1 MELIRGEYNL
11 RECHRGCVATIGN
24 FDGIHLGHQAVLGQL
39 AEKADALKLP
49 TTVISFEPL
58 PREYFS
64 HGNTAT
70 RLTRMREK
78 VQALKRYSVDR
89 LLLLHFNDELAS
101 LSAEEF
107 VQRILVDG
115 LDVKHL
121 VIGDD
126 FRFGKSREGDFDFL
140 HDAGQRYGFHV
151 SNMVSF
157 PIGNSRVS
165 STRIRDA
172 LIEGDLATAEQLLG
186 RPYRLSGRVIH
197 GNKLGRDIGFPT
209 ANMRFGNY
217 NPPLKGI
224 FVVEVFGLDEEP
236 WPGVASLGVR
246 PTIDQSNTEYFL
258 EVFLFDFN
266 EDIYGRHLQV
276 DFLHKLR
283 DEKRFDGLE
292 ALTEQIRI
300 DVENAKQFIAA
311 RNTC

>member
-11 RECHRGCVATIGN
+11 RERHKGCVATIGN

-39 AEKADALKLP
+39 AEKADKLKLP
-49 TTVISFEPL
+49 TTVISFDPL

-64 HGNTAT
+64 HGNSAT
-70 RLTRMREK
+70 RLTRTREK
-78 VQALKRYSVDR
+78 IQALKRYSVDR
-89 LLLLHFNDELAS
+89 LLLLHFNQAMAS
-101 LSAEEF
+101 LSAEDF
-107 VQRILVDG
+107 VRRILVDG
-115 LDVKHL
+115 LGIRHL

-126 FRFGKSREGDFDFL
+126 FRFGKGREGDFHFL
-140 HDAGQRYGFHV
+140 HDMGERYGFHV
-151 SNMVSF
+151 SNMVAF
-157 PIGNSRVS
+157 PIGNQRVS

-172 LIEGDLATAEQLLG
+172 LIQGDLAAAEQLLG

-197 GNKLGRDIGFPT
+197 GNKLGREIGFPT

-217 NPPLKGI
+217 NPPLSGI

-246 PTIDQSNTEYFL
+246 PTIDKDNTEYFL

-283 DEKRFDGLE
+283 DEERYEGLE
-292 ALTEQIRI
+292 ALTAQIKI

>member
-140 HDAGQRYGFHV
+140 RDAGQRYGFHV

-246 PTIDQSNTEYFL
+246 PTIDQGNTEYFL

-283 DEKRFDGLE
+283 DEKRFEGLE
-292 ALTEQIRI
+292 TLTEQIRI

>member
-1 MELIRGEYNL
+1 
-11 RECHRGCVATIGN
+11 VATIGN

-39 AEKADALKLP
+39 AEKADDLKLP

-64 HGNTAT
+64 HGHSAT
-70 RLTRMREK
+70 RLTRTREK

-89 LLLLHFNDELAS
+89 LLLLHFNEELAA
-101 LSAEEF
+101 LSAEAF

-115 LDVKHL
+115 LDIRHL

-126 FRFGKSREGDFDFL
+126 FRFGKGREGDFHFL
-140 HDAGQRYGFHV
+140 REMGGHYGFHV
-151 SNMVSF
+151 SNMVAF
-157 PIGNSRVS
+157 PIGNHRVS

-172 LIEGDLATAEQLLG
+172 LIQGDLATAEQLLG

-197 GNKLGRDIGFPT
+197 GNKLGREIGFPT

-217 NPPLKGI
+217 NPPLSGI

-246 PTIDQSNTEYFL
+246 PTIDKDNTEYFL
-258 EVFLFDFN
+258 EVFLFDFH

-283 DEKRFDGLE
+283 DEERYEGLD
-292 ALTEQIRI
+292 ALTTQIKI
-300 DVENAKQFIAA
+300 DVENAKQFIEA

>member
-1 MELIRGEYNL
+1 MELIRGAYNL
-11 RECHRGCVATIGN
+11 RERHKGCVATIGN

-39 AEKADALKLP
+39 AEKADKLKLP
-49 TTVISFEPL
+49 TTVISFDPL

-70 RLTRMREK
+70 RLTRTREK

-89 LLLLHFNDELAS
+89 LLLLHFNEAMAS
-101 LSAEEF
+101 LSAEDF
-107 VQRILVDG
+107 VRQILVNSLG
-115 LDVKHL
+115 IRHL

-126 FRFGKSREGDFDFL
+126 FRFGKGREGDFNFL
-140 HDAGQRYGFHV
+140 HEMGERYGFHV
-151 SNMVSF
+151 SNMVAF
-157 PIGNSRVS
+157 PIGNHRVS

-172 LIEGDLATAEQLLG
+172 LIRGDLATAEQLLG

-197 GNKLGRDIGFPT
+197 GNKLGREIGFPT

-217 NPPLKGI
+217 NPPLSGI

-246 PTIDQSNTEYFL
+246 PTIDKDNTEYFL

-283 DEKRFDGLE
+283 DEERYEGLD
-292 ALTEQIRI
+292 ALTAQIKI

>member
-11 RECHRGCVATIGN
+11 RECHRGCVATVGN

-64 HGNTAT
+64 HGKTAT
-70 RLTRMREK
+70 RLTRTREK

-89 LLLLHFNDELAS
+89 LLLLHFNKALAS

-140 HDAGQRYGFHV
+140 RDAGRRYGFQV

-157 PIGNSRVS
+157 PIGNCRVS

-246 PTIDQSNTEYFL
+246 PTIDKDNTEYFL

-266 EDIYGRHLQV
+266 QDIYGRHLQV

-283 DEKRFDGLE
+283 DEERYKDLE
-292 ALTEQIRI
+292 ALTRQIGI